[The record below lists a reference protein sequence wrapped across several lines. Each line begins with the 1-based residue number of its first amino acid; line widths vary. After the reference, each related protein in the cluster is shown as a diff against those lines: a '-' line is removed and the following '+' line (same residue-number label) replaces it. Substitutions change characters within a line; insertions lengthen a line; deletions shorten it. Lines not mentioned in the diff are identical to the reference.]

1 MTPPDEHQPAETR
14 PNPDAVSDTADLPRP
29 SQAEGPD
36 LPGAETAK
44 RPPRPSQAEGERK
57 P

>member
-1 MTPPDEHQPAETR
+1 MTPPDEHQPAEAR
-14 PNPDAVSDTADLPRP
+14 PDSDAVSDAEGLPRP

-36 LPGAETAK
+36 LPGAKTAK